1 MTGTRGRSIRQMV
14 ATVNASSTVP
24 PPSPTRKGR
33 PIGTRLVHPD
43 DIEIR
48 WLSLEV
54 AQFATRAVERMG
66 SIASLSRLTRV
77 HVTTISRMLDGEL
90 VNLRVMGLIAN
101 RLGIKFKLVESE
113 KQ

>member
-1 MTGTRGRSIRQMV
+1 
-14 ATVNASSTVP
+14 
-24 PPSPTRKGR
+24 
-33 PIGTRLVHPD
+33 
-43 DIEIR
+43 
-48 WLSLEV
+48 
-54 AQFATRAVERMG
+54 MG